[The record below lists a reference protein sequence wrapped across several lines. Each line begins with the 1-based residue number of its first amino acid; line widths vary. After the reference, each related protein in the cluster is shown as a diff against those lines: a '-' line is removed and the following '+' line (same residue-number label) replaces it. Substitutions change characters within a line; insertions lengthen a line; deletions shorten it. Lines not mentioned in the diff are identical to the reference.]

1 MPALSA
7 SSAAATAADIDE
19 WHGEHTLPLPL
30 DAFDDRLQLYRL
42 VQPRLERQMASSLR
56 EYGQISPVV
65 VCRLDGRLVLVDGFK
80 RLRAARSLKEFTQLN
95 ARLLETDPQGAKAAI
110 FQLNRVAGKPVELE
124 EAWII
129 HALITQD
136 GLKQADV
143 AKLFGRHKSWVNR
156 RFALLQRL
164 CDGAL
169 ESLRLGLLTPTQAR
183 HLTRL
188 PRGNQSAVLTA
199 ASKESL
205 TSREL
210 SEVVD
215 LLSDCGTVEQTAAV
229 LAKPRDA
236 LRKAGDSSAPPW
248 DPRIGSAA
256 NRVAKDLA
264 RLSDGLVK
272 MHSWLR
278 SERRRELR
286 RSDRKT
292 LSTGFAKFERELK
305 LVLEAV
311 GDFQKEM
318 KLP

>member
-7 SSAAATAADIDE
+7 SSAAATIADIDE

-30 DAFDDRLQLYRL
+30 DAFDDQLQLYRL

-95 ARLLETDPQGAKAAI
+95 ARLLETDQGAKAAI

-188 PRGNQSAVLTA
+188 PRGNQGAVLAA

-229 LAKPRDA
+229 LAETAATRCERRETPAPRRGIRE
-236 LRKAGDSSAPPW
+236 LVRRPIVS
-248 DPRIGSAA
+248 PRISLGCPTASSKCIPGCVPNVAGSCVGAI
-256 NRVAKDLA
+256 A
-264 RLSDGLVK
+264 RRCRQASPNSSGNS
-272 MHSWLR
+272 SWSWKR
-278 SERRRELR
+278 WATSI
-286 RSDRKT
+286 RK
-292 LSTGFAKFERELK
+292 
-305 LVLEAV
+305 
-311 GDFQKEM
+311 
-318 KLP
+318 